1 MMTKDL
7 SIDEAKRLIYKLIN
21 ESTIETIENFWFIEL
36 EKCHLS
42 QKDNVIYHRFLSMKN
57 DKTEPQ
63 QSLYL
68 SCIKSKILHNFA
80 KKNWRRLFNNGSI
93 ERYQD
98 YKKQL
103 LLSENNI
110 G

>member
-1 MMTKDL
+1 MNNMMTKDL

-42 QKDNVIYHRFLSMKN
+42 QKDDVIYHRFLTMKN

-68 SCIKSKILHNFA
+68 SCIKSNILHGFV

-98 YKKQL
+98 YKKNVL
-103 LLSENNI
+103 
-110 G
+110 